1 MAAPLIW
8 AGLALAGVYGV
19 GWAAKEGGEAMDSAT
34 RLTKWAIVGGSVY
47 VSYKA
52 LQSAGAIK

>member
-1 MAAPLIW
+1 MPVPLIW
-8 AGLALAGVYGV
+8 AGVALAGVFGV

-34 RLTKWAIVGGSVY
+34 RLTKWTVVAGGMY

-52 LQSAGAIK
+52 LQSSGAIK